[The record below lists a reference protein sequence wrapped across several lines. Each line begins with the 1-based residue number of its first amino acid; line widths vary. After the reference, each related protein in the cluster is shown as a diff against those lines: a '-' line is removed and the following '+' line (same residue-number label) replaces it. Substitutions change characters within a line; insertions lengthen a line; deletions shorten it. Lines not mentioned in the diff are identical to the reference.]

1 MSTHTTASLPFD
13 AATVEFDPLLRR
25 LNLAST
31 RRHWRELLQRAE
43 THGWSCREFLGVL
56 VTEEIAHRQHT
67 RVQRAV
73 RQARFPF
80 LKTIEEFDFSLQS
93 TLRLP
98 LLGSYLAPELVTGG
112 LSLILKGKSGRGK
125 THLAIAI
132 AYRAIQQGFTAR
144 FVTAAAL
151 IEELSAASRQG
162 KLQAVLTGYLH
173 PHVLVV
179 DEVGYLSYGPDAA
192 NVLFHVVNER
202 HLRGRSMLFTTN
214 KSPLTAWGAVLHDAD
229 LAEAIVDRILE
240 RGRLMLLDGP
250 SYRTQHLDLDVD
262 GAELAHDEPA
272 RISGKHRPEFPE
284 PTPSRPRVS
293 YHPDQVVLWMANR
306 LRIAGDAPRGDAKVA
321 SERALISDEPGL
333 NLVHG
338 DAERHPSRRRCQQP
352 FTEVRS
358 AVRIGVQVPQHKPRS
373 VAGGRVVAVQRP
385 IQPLLAAFPVYR
397 YDCKP
402 DLLADSAGK
411 RRIDGTFGC
420 HGDRAHDSV
429 SKHQRQLFFT
439 PWCRA
444 WKYGIAHRYP
454 RFQQKS
460 DLRVGGGDFHPCA
473 VAVRAQQ

>member
-73 RQARFPF
+73 TQARFPF

-93 TLRLP
+93 SLRLP

-151 IEELSAASRQG
+151 IEELSSASRQG
-162 KLQAVLTGYLH
+162 NLQAVLTAYLN
-173 PHVLVV
+173 PHVLIV

-250 SYRTQHLDLDVD
+250 SYRTQHLDLDLE

-284 PTPSRPRVS
+284 PTGATTATTL
-293 YHPDQVVLWMANR
+293 QW
-306 LRIAGDAPRGDAKVA
+306 
-321 SERALISDEPGL
+321 
-333 NLVHG
+333 
-338 DAERHPSRRRCQQP
+338 
-352 FTEVRS
+352 
-358 AVRIGVQVPQHKPRS
+358 
-373 VAGGRVVAVQRP
+373 
-385 IQPLLAAFPVYR
+385 
-397 YDCKP
+397 
-402 DLLADSAGK
+402 
-411 RRIDGTFGC
+411 
-420 HGDRAHDSV
+420 
-429 SKHQRQLFFT
+429 
-439 PWCRA
+439 
-444 WKYGIAHRYP
+444 P
-454 RFQQKS
+454 RFS
-460 DLRVGGGDFHPCA
+460 
-473 VAVRAQQ
+473 AQILLIGQFTSWVTSSRLTITLTNE